1 MANGDPQSNI
11 AADVAASYDRPI
23 AVSVINKLSKFPF
36 LQQLGYNGQLN
47 WLKQGFLGLQ
57 DFYDEMTIYSSS
69 SQLLQAAW
77 KLIKERVP
85 QNLDVAKNL
94 ITDDSLGTVG
104 NTFEQLVG
112 FDQTFAVNPDQL
124 TDSTGDSVVA
134 SNTSS

>member
-23 AVSVINKLSKFPF
+23 AVSVIDKLSKFPF
-36 LQQLGYNGQLN
+36 LQQLGYNGQLD

-104 NTFEQLVG
+104 NAFEQLVG

-124 TDSTGDSVVA
+124 TDSTGDAVVA

>member
-23 AVSVINKLSKFPF
+23 AVSVIDKLSKFPF

-47 WLKQGFLGLQ
+47 CLKQGFLGLQ

-104 NTFEQLVG
+104 NAFEQLVG